1 MSLTINQN
9 PLIKD
14 EINDNKEQKNNNNNK
29 NKDSEYFGDGE
40 FEFVDAHSQLY
51 FKSAHQTISRCE
63 LWNWMRN
70 FEPQEGRGF
79 MFSEGVPELERLND
93 ELFKDPV
100 NSGHSGA
107 SYGITMRN
115 MEYIA
120 KNGYSAYK
128 TMILSSK

>member
-1 MSLTINQN
+1 MSLTHNQN

-14 EINDNKEQKNNNNNK
+14 EIKDNKEQNNK

-40 FEFVDAHSQLY
+40 FDFSDKYSRDFL
-51 FKSAHQTISRCE
+51 KSAHQTISRCE
-63 LWNWMRN
+63 LWNWLRN

-79 MFSEGVPELERLND
+79 MFAEGVSELDRLND

-100 NSGHSGA
+100 SSGHSGA

>member
-1 MSLTINQN
+1 MSLNINQN
-9 PLIKD
+9 PFIKD
-14 EINDNKEQKNNNNNK
+14 EIKDNKEQNNK

-40 FEFVDAHSQLY
+40 FDFSDEYSQLY

-79 MFSEGVPELERLND
+79 MFSEGVPELERLKD

-107 SYGITMRN
+107 SYGCMMRN